1 MKNVAIKAV
10 FITLISFTIVGCI
23 HAFPCLSHGTTGGR
37 RCEHTLISAPVF
49 EATKFYEVG
58 EVWDD
63 GICVECRCHPV
74 TYRTLNCSLMT
85 RHGIPGP
92 DKVRSFYEDID
103 ILPSSCPTGFIEMK
117 ESSKHLPSLMFLVFR
132 TIETVETRC
141 CSRYQLASFPDEC
154 EAIPHDSDPCKDKY
168 VLKSNNTVECPGVK
182 IFI

>member
-1 MKNVAIKAV
+1 MKNFAIKAV
-10 FITLISFTIVGCI
+10 FITLISFPIVGCI
-23 HAFPCLSHGTTGGR
+23 NAACIYHGTAEGR
-37 RCEHTLISAPVF
+37 ICKHFPNITPVF
-49 EATKFYEVG
+49 RVANFHEVG

-92 DKVRSFYEDID
+92 DKVQSFYEDID

-132 TIETVETRC
+132 TIETVEARC
-141 CSRYQLASFPDEC
+141 CSTYPLARFPSEC
-154 EAIPHDSDPCKDKY
+154 EAIPHDSEPCKDKY
-168 VLKSNNTVECPGVK
+168 VLKSDNTVQCPEVK
-182 IFI
+182 ILT